1 MNKWIERQRHITD
14 FTLSSLWRRKGKNAI
29 LIIVYT
35 AVIFLLASVILFTHS
50 LKKEA
55 AYTLQD
61 APELIVQRMMGGR
74 HDVIPVAYAEKIKK
88 ITGITTATP
97 RLWGYYYDAIVGA
110 NYTVMVPADRRIAG
124 GQVVVGAGVSR
135 ILQVW
140 KGDSMEFR
148 TSSGGLLSLILADT
162 LATNSELVSADLVL
176 MSEEDFR
183 NLFGMPEGVATDI
196 AVRVKN
202 PKEQPMAAQK
212 VARIFPETRQI
223 LKDEI
228 LRTYEAAFDWR
239 SGMMIVILTASL
251 MAFLI
256 LAWDKASGLGPE
268 ERKEIGILKAIGW
281 ETSDV
286 LLMKFWEGIVI
297 SFSAFAVGILLA
309 YAHVY
314 FASAFVF
321 ESALKGWSV
330 LYPQF
335 TLTPDID
342 PFELT
347 VVFFLTVVP
356 YTVMTIVP
364 AWRAATVDPD
374 SMMR

>member
-1 MNKWIERQRHITD
+1 MNRWIERQRHITD
-14 FTLSSLWRRKGKNAI
+14 FTLSSLWRRKGKNAV
-29 LIIVYT
+29 LLFVYT

-74 HDVIPVAYAEKIKK
+74 HDVIPVAYAEKIRK
-88 ITGITTATP
+88 ITGITSATP

-110 NYTVMVPADRRIAG
+110 NYTVMVPADREIAG
-124 GQVVVGAGVSR
+124 GRVIVGAGVSR

-148 TSSGGLLSLILADT
+148 TSSGNLLSLTIADT
-162 LATNSELVSADLVL
+162 LGADSELVSADLVL
-176 MSEEDFR
+176 MSEENFR
-183 NLFGMPEGVATDI
+183 NLFGMPRGVATDI

-202 PKEQPMAAQK
+202 PKEQPMAALK
-212 VARIFPETRQI
+212 VARLLPETRQI

-239 SGMMIVILTASL
+239 SGMMIVLLTASL
-251 MAFLI
+251 LAFLI

-268 ERKEIGILKAIGW
+268 EKREIGILKAIGW

-314 FASAFVF
+314 FAAAFIF

-330 LYPQF
+330 LYPRF

-347 VVFFLTVVP
+347 VVLFLTVVP